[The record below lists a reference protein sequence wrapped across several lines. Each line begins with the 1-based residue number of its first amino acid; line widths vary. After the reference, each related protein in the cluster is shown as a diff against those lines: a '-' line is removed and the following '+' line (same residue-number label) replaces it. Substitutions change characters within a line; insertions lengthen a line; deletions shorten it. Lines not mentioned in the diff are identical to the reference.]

1 MKQEKMRVHLCR
13 EGAAVKTRMERG
25 RDVFELTF
33 DDLTQAQKEQL
44 RGLQGEKGEKGDP
57 GRDGEPGAT
66 GATGP
71 RGEKGEKGE
80 TGPQGP
86 QGPQGPAGVTFS
98 LSGTTLT
105 ITMT

>member
-44 RGLQGEKGEKGDP
+44 RGLQGEKGEKG
-57 GRDGEPGAT
+57 EKGAT

-71 RGEKGEKGE
+71 QGEKGEKGEKGE
-80 TGPQGP
+80 TGPRGPQGP